1 MFEIVKTPKK
11 RGRKPGSKNKVKRM
25 SSSNLQEVV
34 YAKLQREV
42 IALADSITKA
52 QDAYEKEI
60 EKIKARHQKE
70 LERQKD
76 KMELSIKLWKNRSKE
91 YRAKLTSA
99 GSKRKKVGRPAST
112 PIKALV
118 APKKVVKLSSVLRKG
133 GGRRKPGEM
142 TKRDLII
149 NFMIDYK
156 KPISSKGLIEG
167 LFDKTEEKDLKKFSQ
182 GIYTTLTQIY
192 KRGELVNNDGLIRLP
207 Q

>member
-1 MFEIVKTPKK
+1 MSEVVKTPKK

-34 YAKLQREV
+34 YAKLQKEV
-42 IALADSITKA
+42 VALADSIAKA
-52 QDAYEKEI
+52 QEAYEKEV
-60 EKIKARHQKE
+60 EKIKLRHQKE

-99 GSKRKKVGRPAST
+99 GTKRKKVGRPASA

-118 APKKVVKLSSVLRKG
+118 TPKKVVKSSSVLRKG
-133 GGRRKPGEM
+133 GGRRKAGEM

-149 NFMIDYK
+149 NFMIDHK
-156 KPISSKGLIEG
+156 KPISSKSLIDG
-167 LFDKTEEKDLKKFSQ
+167 LFEKSGEKDIKKYSQ

-192 KRGELVNNDGLIRLP
+192 KRGELVNSDGLIRLP
-207 Q
+207 